1 MAKYHDIYK
10 FVCDGLL
17 LQRTIQRYRVKY
29 GKYYEIL
36 LQKTLEK
43 ASELDFTKFNHV
55 AIDGTIIKAH
65 NSNQNMISKK
75 ETRLLIQYYKGIT
88 VNEDK
93 INNLNKPA
101 KKKFSIIKKWMIM
114 KN

>member
-43 ASELDFTKFNHV
+43 ASELDFTNFNHV

-93 INNLNKPA
+93 INNLNKPQ
-101 KKKFSIIKKWMIM
+101 KKFSIIKK
-114 KN
+114 